1 MGKVLRP
8 DVVLPAELL
17 ALLPPADRDM
27 AARGSQ
33 SKQSIS
39 KPKSKGVVVYDTV
52 LENLAKK
59 SNK

>member
-1 MGKVLRP
+1 
-8 DVVLPAELL
+8 VVLPAELL